1 MIFRVKRE
9 LIARRRMK
17 KEPTIHVTYFYKHSA
32 LLDICRQILTQ
43 GNKFIYLFIFP
54 FICNFKSGLA
64 TN

>member
-43 GNKFIYLFIFP
+43 GNKFIYQD
-54 FICNFKSGLA
+54 
-64 TN
+64 